1 MYSENVILREILEAR
16 ERRARTQIELMNTFR
31 MPLVSFTL
39 NIPGKD
45 KNSYIYI
52 KVHEMGIYLLEEEL
66 GKLNIN
72 IVSKMVR
79 NTTAGAEAFL
89 SINMDPMHL
98 KKITVSIEEK
108 NELGRL
114 FDFDVLNTK
123 GENISRIQI
132 GLQERKC
139 LLCNENAK
147 GCGRSRKHSIDDLL
161 NKVNQIIKNY
171 NDH

>member
-1 MYSENVILREILEAR
+1 
-16 ERRARTQIELMNTFR
+16 
-31 MPLVSFTL
+31 
-39 NIPGKD
+39 
-45 KNSYIYI
+45 
-52 KVHEMGIYLLEEEL
+52 
-66 GKLNIN
+66 
-72 IVSKMVR
+72 
-79 NTTAGAEAFL
+79 
-89 SINMDPMHL
+89 MDPMNL

-161 NKVNQIIKNY
+161 NKVNQIIKNF
-171 NDH
+171 NEH

>member
-1 MYSENVILREILEAR
+1 MCGERVILKQILEAR
-16 ERRARTQIELMNTFR
+16 ENRVRTQIELMNIFR

-45 KNSYIYI
+45 KSSYIYI

-72 IVSKMVR
+72 IVNKMVR
-79 NTTAGAEAFL
+79 NTAAGAEAFL

-161 NKVNQIIKNY
+161 NKVNQIIKNCSE
-171 NDH
+171 H